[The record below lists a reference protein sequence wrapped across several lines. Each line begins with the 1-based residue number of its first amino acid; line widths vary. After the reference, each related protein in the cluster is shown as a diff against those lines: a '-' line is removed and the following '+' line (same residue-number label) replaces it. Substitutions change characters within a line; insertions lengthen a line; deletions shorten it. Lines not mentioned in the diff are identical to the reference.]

1 MALFAGNNDSL
12 RDRELLG
19 ARVNPSDEVE
29 PDPEVDPA
37 QLPEWDD
44 EADVVFE
51 DASDLNDS
59 LTRDSGSEADVVD
72 QFREEPLN
80 ESEYDE
86 QE

>member
-1 MALFAGNNDSL
+1 MAMFAGNNDSL

-19 ARVNPSDEVE
+19 ARVNPSDEIE

-51 DASDLNDS
+51 DAPDVNHS

-72 QFREEPLN
+72 QFREERFD